1 MNYGLRN
8 QLDEAKF
15 PKITSKTIDGVR
27 QSPDS
32 KHFPRGNFRIPPLQ
46 GQSPHAENITQLTH
60 NPNPLSS
67 TIFGPVNCIGRLF
80 HCNTGLNRLPAS
92 AATHPPSRNVQS
104 HLQDAK
110 SSLSSEL

>member
-67 TIFGPVNCIGRLF
+67 TFFGPVNCIGLYRSPF
-80 HCNTGLNRLPAS
+80 P
-92 AATHPPSRNVQS
+92 
-104 HLQDAK
+104 LQHRA
-110 SSLSSEL
+110 